1 LIGDENVPLGD
12 RKNMCYMGSTVVY
25 GRGKAVVVGIGMNT
39 EMGKIADALTQT
51 VEEQTPLQRRLAD
64 LSKILTWL
72 VLGISVL
79 IFAVEVVRS
88 FVGGGTP
95 AFTDYLDGH
104 IARKQGIVTDFG
116 KFIDPVADKL
126 LNLSAMIMLTYCGLL
141 PQWAV
146 IVILAREL
154 AVDGLRM
161 VAVGQG
167 RVIAAGK
174 LGKIKTVSQ
183 IVLVLYLMIAG
194 RLAPVIF
201 GSIPVILTIVNV
213 IGWIITLWVVAIT
226 VWSGVDYFT
235 KNFDCI
241 RNAK

>member
-1 LIGDENVPLGD
+1 
-12 RKNMCYMGSTVVY
+12 
-25 GRGKAVVVGIGMNT
+25 MNT
-39 EMGKIADALTQT
+39 PNKLSLLRVALIP
-51 VEEQTPLQRRLAD
+51 V
-64 LSKILTWL
+64 L
-72 VLGISVL
+72 VLCMYLPGWPMILVSA
-79 IFAVEVVRS
+79 AV
-88 FVGGGTP
+88 FG
-95 AFTDYLDGH
+95 AAAYTDYLDGH
-104 IARKQGIVTDFG
+104 IARRDNIVTDFG

-183 IVLVLYLMIAG
+183 IGLVLFLMIAG
-194 RLAPVIF
+194 RLAPVVF
-201 GSIPVILTIVNV
+201 GGVLVVVTIVNV
-213 IGWIITLWVVAIT
+213 IGWLMTAWVVAIT
-226 VWSGVDYFT
+226 VWSGVDYFA

>member
-1 LIGDENVPLGD
+1 
-12 RKNMCYMGSTVVY
+12 
-25 GRGKAVVVGIGMNT
+25 MNT
-39 EMGKIADALTQT
+39 PNKLSLLRVALIP
-51 VEEQTPLQRRLAD
+51 V
-64 LSKILTWL
+64 L
-72 VLGISVL
+72 VLCMYLPGWPMILVSA
-79 IFAVEVVRS
+79 AV
-88 FVGGGTP
+88 FG
-95 AFTDYLDGH
+95 AAAYTDYLDGH
-104 IARKQGIVTDFG
+104 IARRDNIVTDFG

-183 IVLVLYLMIAG
+183 IVLVLFLMIAG
-194 RLAPVIF
+194 RLAPVVF
-201 GSIPVILTIVNV
+201 GGVPVVVTIVNV
-213 IGWIITLWVVAIT
+213 IGWLMTAWVVAIT
-226 VWSGVDYFT
+226 VWSGVDYFA

>member
-1 LIGDENVPLGD
+1 MSSAAAKCANPGPLGLLGFG
-12 RKNMCYMGSTVVY
+12 MTTV
-25 GRGKAVVVGIGMNT
+25 
-39 EMGKIADALTQT
+39 
-51 VEEQTPLQRRLAD
+51 
-64 LSKILTWL
+64 
-72 VLGISVL
+72 
-79 IFAVEVVRS
+79 
-88 FVGGGTP
+88 
-95 AFTDYLDGH
+95 
-104 IARKQGIVTDFG
+104 
-116 KFIDPVADKL
+116 L
-126 LNLSAMIMLTYCGLL
+126 LNLHNCGLL

-183 IVLVLYLMIAG
+183 IVLVLFLMIAG
-194 RLAPVIF
+194 RMAPILF
-201 GSIPVILTIVNV
+201 GSVPMLLTIVDV

-226 VWSGVDYFT
+226 IWSGVDYFQ
-235 KNFDCI
+235 KNFDVI

>member
-1 LIGDENVPLGD
+1 
-12 RKNMCYMGSTVVY
+12 
-25 GRGKAVVVGIGMNT
+25 MNT
-39 EMGKIADALTQT
+39 PNKLSLLRVALIP
-51 VEEQTPLQRRLAD
+51 V
-64 LSKILTWL
+64 L
-72 VLGISVL
+72 VLCMYQPGWFFILLSA
-79 IFAVEVVRS
+79 AV
-88 FVGGGTP
+88 FG
-95 AFTDYLDGH
+95 AAAYTDYLDGH
-104 IARKQGIVTDFG
+104 IARRDHIVTDFG

-126 LNLSAMIMLTYCGLL
+126 LNLSAMIMLTHAGLL
-141 PQWAV
+141 PHWAV

-183 IVLVLYLMIAG
+183 IVLVLFLMIAG
-194 RLAPVIF
+194 RMAPILF
-201 GSIPVILTIVNV
+201 GGVPVLLTIVDV

-226 VWSGVDYFT
+226 IWSGVDYFQ
-235 KNFDCI
+235 KNFDVI

>member
-1 LIGDENVPLGD
+1 
-12 RKNMCYMGSTVVY
+12 
-25 GRGKAVVVGIGMNT
+25 MNT
-39 EMGKIADALTQT
+39 PNKLSLLRVALIP
-51 VEEQTPLQRRLAD
+51 VLVVCMYLPGWPM
-64 LSKILTWL
+64 IL
-72 VLGISVL
+72 VSA
-79 IFAVEVVRS
+79 AV
-88 FVGGGTP
+88 FG
-95 AFTDYLDGH
+95 AAAYTDYLDGH
-104 IARKQGIVTDFG
+104 IARRDGLVTDFG

-126 LNLSAMIMLTYCGLL
+126 LNLSAMMMLTYCGLL

-183 IVLVLYLMIAG
+183 IVLVLFLMIAG
-194 RLAPVIF
+194 RLAPVLF
-201 GSIPVILTIVNV
+201 PAEGAVVSIVTI
-213 IGWIITLWVVAIT
+213 IGWVMTAWVVAIT
-226 VWSGVDYFT
+226 AWSGVDYFQ
-235 KNFDCI
+235 KNFDVI

>member
-1 LIGDENVPLGD
+1 
-12 RKNMCYMGSTVVY
+12 
-25 GRGKAVVVGIGMNT
+25 MNT
-39 EMGKIADALTQT
+39 PNKLSLLRVALIP
-51 VEEQTPLQRRLAD
+51 V
-64 LSKILTWL
+64 L
-72 VLGISVL
+72 VLCMYLPGWPMILVSA
-79 IFAVEVVRS
+79 AV
-88 FVGGGTP
+88 FG
-95 AFTDYLDGH
+95 AAAYTDYLDGH
-104 IARKQGIVTDFG
+104 IARRDNIVTDFG

-183 IVLVLYLMIAG
+183 IVMVLFLMIAG
-194 RLAPVIF
+194 RLAPVVF
-201 GSIPVILTIVNV
+201 GSVLIPVVSV
-213 IGWIITLWVVAIT
+213 ISWIMIAWVVAIT
-226 VWSGVDYFT
+226 VWSGVDYFA